1 MPRQITS
8 ILLALAAAVVTLP
21 GRAEAQPIAIVGGRV
36 LPVSGPVIENG
47 TVVIDGGRITAV
59 GATVPLPVGARVV
72 DAKGKW
78 VTPGLIN
85 ALTALGL
92 SEVGAVPSQLADSR
106 THAAAGPS
114 DCRG

>member
-1 MPRQITS
+1 MPRPIVS
-8 ILLALAAAVVTLP
+8 LLLALGAAIVTLP
-21 GRAEAQPIAIVGGRV
+21 GRAAAQPIAIVGGRV

-78 VTPGLIN
+78 VTPGL
-85 ALTALGL
+85 
-92 SEVGAVPSQLADSR
+92 
-106 THAAAGPS
+106 
-114 DCRG
+114 